1 MVSTWI
7 GDHSRVEVDTLVK
20 IPGLG
25 ERGPNTDYTNKQKTS
40 SSLSKQIIIKLSYCN
55 RSFGKFHLTRGEGTA
70 AESFTSHEVRG
81 LQRKKPRNDVRLT
94 DRLFIMSGGL
104 LAESVYPPGNLGMI
118 CIFPS
123 MGGDTPPELYTFFQ
137 GTRCLTCIQGIVILS
152 TAGKQL

>member
-1 MVSTWI
+1 MDWWPFKSWSVCCSKNPRFGWTGSQYW
-7 GDHSRVEVDTLVK
+7 L
-20 IPGLG
+20 
-25 ERGPNTDYTNKQKTS
+25 YKQTKTS

-55 RSFGKFHLTRGEGTA
+55 RSFGKFPLTRGEGAA

-123 MGGDTPPELYTFFQ
+123 MGGTHHQNYTLFS
-137 GTRCLTCIQGIVILS
+137 GNTMSNVYSRYCDS
-152 TAGKQL
+152 